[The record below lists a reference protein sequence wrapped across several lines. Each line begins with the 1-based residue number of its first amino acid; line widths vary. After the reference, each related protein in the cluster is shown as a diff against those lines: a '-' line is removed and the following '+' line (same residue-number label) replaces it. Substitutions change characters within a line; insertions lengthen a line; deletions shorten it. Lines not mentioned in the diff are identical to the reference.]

1 MPWGERQLLWDCVTL
16 LDDATAA
23 EVERR
28 GGLAAIAISHPHYYS
43 AMVEWGR
50 RFGCPVYLHA
60 ADAEWIMRPDP
71 VVELWEGER
80 KELGD
85 GLTLIRCGGHFEG
98 GTVLHWAGGAGGR
111 GALLSGD
118 IVQVIPDRRHVGFMY
133 SYPNLIPLPAAE
145 VEAIRAALD
154 PFAFETLYGAWWGT
168 VIGGRQGRGRALG
181 RALRAR
187 GQRGLIAGGL
197 EDRREQAREARLEV
211 LLAQR
216 VHALGALLALLD
228 DAGLAQHL
236 EVMGAGRLRHRD
248 VEAAAGAPLDV
259 VGHPAD
265 HQQPDRI
272 GERVEHGRELDL
284 VAAGMGWRVGG
295 EHDFSSGCTTIV
307 VLLIRYDIHRTT
319 RIQI

>member
-1 MPWGERQLLWDCVTL
+1 MTHFICATCGVQFAASEAPPLSCPVCEDERQYVPVSGQQWTTLEELRADHANRIDAEGELTAIGTKPKFAIGQRALLVPWGERQLMWDCVTL
-16 LDDATAA
+16 LDDDTAA

-71 VVELWEGER
+71 AVELWEGER
-80 KELGD
+80 RELGD

-98 GTVLHWAGGAGGR
+98 GTVLHWTGGAGGR

-133 SYPNLIPLPAAE
+133 SYPNLIPLPAAK

-168 VIGGRQGRGRALG
+168 VIEDGKGAIERSAARYVRA
-181 RALRAR
+181 
-187 GQRGLIAGGL
+187 
-197 EDRREQAREARLEV
+197 V
-211 LLAQR
+211 
-216 VHALGALLALLD
+216 
-228 DAGLAQHL
+228 
-236 EVMGAGRLRHRD
+236 
-248 VEAAAGAPLDV
+248 
-259 VGHPAD
+259 
-265 HQQPDRI
+265 
-272 GERVEHGRELDL
+272 
-284 VAAGMGWRVGG
+284 
-295 EHDFSSGCTTIV
+295 SSG
-307 VLLIRYDIHRTT
+307 
-319 RIQI
+319 